1 MPELLYTFQELNVLS
16 NVSNVHRSTARFD
29 GLDKTSAPG
38 HRRHRDCR
46 VCERRQ
52 TEETERE
59 TRGQEVRDREEKGTG
74 EEEGEAERRG
84 RRETERE
91 TERVWVGKGERS
103 DQKGQ
108 DSDGRHSS
116 KQTKEGWKRQRRRQ
130 AKTSDSFFSPQ
141 TAPILDKPPHLSLC
155 PTWPHFLILWAA
167 S

>member
-59 TRGQEVRDREEKGTG
+59 AGGQEVRDGEEKGTG

-91 TERVWVGKGERS
+91 TERVRVWEGGNAASRR
-103 DQKGQ
+103 
-108 DSDGRHSS
+108 GRTATADTAAS
-116 KQTKEGWKRQRRRQ
+116 RQRRGGKDKDVGRQ
-130 AKTSDSFFSPQ
+130 RLQ
-141 TAPILDKPPHLSLC
+141 TTYFPYKRHLY
-155 PTWPHFLILWAA
+155 
-167 S
+167 

>member
-29 GLDKTSAPG
+29 GLDRTSAPG
-38 HRRHRDCR
+38 HRRHRDLSDVGADR
-46 VCERRQ
+46 QRRQ
-52 TEETERE
+52 RGKQEGRRSETGRRKARER
-59 TRGQEVRDREEKGTG
+59 
-74 EEEGEAERRG
+74 RRG
-84 RRETERE
+84 RQSGEGGGRQKGRQ
-91 TERVWVGKGERS
+91 RGLGSGKGERS
-103 DQKGQ
+103 EQKGQ

-130 AKTSDSFFSPQ
+130 AKTSDSFFSLQ

-155 PTWPHFLILWAA
+155 PTWPHFLVLWAA

>member
-1 MPELLYTFQELNVLS
+1 MCFDWARAHLSGVMIPLGSVSVVELLELWVVPELLYTFQELNVLS

-38 HRRHRDCR
+38 QRRHRDCR

-91 TERVWVGKGERS
+91 TERVWVGEGGTQRAKGA
-103 DQKGQ
+103 G
-108 DSDGRHSS
+108 
-116 KQTKEGWKRQRRRQ
+116 QRRQTQQQ
-130 AKTSDSFFSPQ
+130 ADKGGVEKTE
-141 TAPILDKPPHLSLC
+141 T
-155 PTWPHFLILWAA
+155 
-167 S
+167 